1 VGKYDNVRE
10 ASNIV
15 IGNLTPGVKL
25 ILGML
30 VDAFTAFVAL
40 LFSGWFLNLIFQKE
54 TAEALWWL
62 PVAASAITVSSFYF
76 MGLYRTILRFAGPKF
91 FIQVGIS
98 SFIVA
103 GLVASV
109 ALAYIYGESLGFP
122 RRVFLLFAITL
133 AIGSASTRL
142 AVRWYIERDS
152 KKHRIKTIIY
162 GAGDGG
168 HQLYFALRH
177 GGQYSVVA
185 FVDDDPLQQRRKI
198 HEVDVFSPK
207 KLGTLIG
214 DKKAEVILLAMP
226 GISQPIRAE
235 IVSQLQQFDV
245 VVKTT
250 PKLSELISGKSSLS
264 DIHDLS
270 VADLMN
276 RSSVEANEELA
287 GKCVVGK
294 SVLVTG
300 AGGSIGSELCRQ
312 IINRRPATVVL
323 YEMTESALF
332 YVEQELLN
340 IVDKTES
347 KITIIPVLGSVLDG
361 TRLKETMLRH
371 KVASVF
377 HAAAY
382 KHVPMVEANPIEGV
396 RNNVLGTMRVLQAC
410 DWADVQSLVVVSTD
424 KAVRPTNLMGA
435 TKRFA
440 ELIVQALGENT
451 PNMDVCMVRFGNVL
465 GSSGSV
471 IPTFQEQIKRGGP
484 VTVTHREMTRYFM
497 TIPEASQLVL
507 QAGAMADKSEVFVL
521 DMGEPKLIYDLARDL
536 IELSGHRILDPEHPN
551 GDIEI
556 IFTGLR
562 PGEKMHEELSING
575 CLEQTNHPKIHRSLE
590 GDCDPKA
597 VMLLVEQLEKAI
609 EDYDENEVV
618 RIVCLAVREYVP
630 SSAMLLHNPSVS
642 VNANEQVSTT
652 I

>member
-1 VGKYDNVRE
+1 VGKYGNVRE
-10 ASNIV
+10 ARDIV
-15 IGNLTPGVKL
+15 IRNLTPGVKL
-25 ILGML
+25 VLGMV
-30 VDAFTAFVAL
+30 VDAVTAAAAL
-40 LFSGWFLNLIFQKE
+40 LFSGWFLNLIFQ
-54 TAEALWWL
+54 TQAAEKLWWL
-62 PVAASAITVSSFYF
+62 PIAASVITVSSYYF
-76 MGLYRTILRFAGPKF
+76 MGLYRTILRFAGPRF
-91 FIQVGIS
+91 FINVGVS

-109 ALAYIYGESLGFP
+109 ALAYMYGESIGFP

-142 AVRWYIERDS
+142 AVRWHLEKES
-152 KKHRIKTIIY
+152 KKHRVKTIIY

-185 FVDDDPLQQRRKI
+185 FVDDDPMQQRRKI
-198 HEVDVFSPK
+198 HEVSVFSPK
-207 KLGTLIG
+207 KLGSLIK
-214 DKKAEVILLAMP
+214 DKKAEVVLLAMP

-250 PKLSELISGKSSLS
+250 PKLSDLISGKASLS

-270 VADLMN
+270 TEDLMN
-276 RSSVEANEELA
+276 RSAVATDEELA
-287 GKCVVGK
+287 GRCVGGK
-294 SVLVTG
+294 SVLITG

-312 IINRRPATVVL
+312 IASRKPTTIVL

-332 YVEQELLN
+332 YIEQELLN
-340 IVDKTES
+340 IVAKMVEN
-347 KITIIPVLGSVLDG
+347 IAIVPVIGSVLDT

-371 KVASVF
+371 NVASVF
-377 HAAAY
+377 HTAAY
-382 KHVPMVEANPIEGV
+382 KHVPMVEANQIEGV
-396 RNNVLGTMRVLQAC
+396 RNNVLGTMRVMEAC
-410 DWADVQSLVVVSTD
+410 DWANIKSLVVVSTD

-440 ELIVQALGENT
+440 ELIVQSLAENT

-484 VTVTHREMTRYFM
+484 VTVTHKEMTRYFM

-507 QAGAMADKSEVFVL
+507 QAGAMADNAEVFVL
-521 DMGEPKLIYDLARDL
+521 DMGEPKLIYELARDL
-536 IELSGHRILDPEHPN
+536 IELSGHQILDREHPS

-556 IFTGLR
+556 IYTGLR
-562 PGEKMHEELSING
+562 PGEKMHEELSLDG
-575 CLEQTNHPKIHRSLE
+575 CLEQTNHPKIRQSLE
-590 GDCDPKA
+590 GDCDSKA
-597 VMLLVEQLEKAI
+597 IMLFVEQLEKAI
-609 EDYDENEVV
+609 ENYDENEVV
-618 RIVCLAVREYVP
+618 RIVCSAVPEYVP
-630 SSAMLLHNPSVS
+630 SKAMLLPNPRVAVSTSV
-642 VNANEQVSTT
+642 QVSTT
-652 I
+652 V